1 MRIHLLTT
9 DVSCFSLVDQLIVDE
24 VTALVIPSNRVGSSK
39 IKVLREE
46 AERRKLP
53 LFIHQRGQQM
63 DASLPKVD
71 AAISW
76 LYSQII
82 VGNDLIRYPAG
93 IFNMHGGVIPDYR
106 GASVLQWAIINGED
120 ELGISWH
127 EIVEEV
133 DAGPIW
139 AESRIPVPHYATA
152 LDVRSEMIQ
161 EGIRLFPEA
170 WEAFNR
176 RGAGA
181 RYPNLSTGK
190 IWPQRKPADGIINRG
205 WTERQVRDMVR
216 ALCPP
221 WPPATIDVDG
231 LLHAID
237 HLGNEASP
245 QTVPY
250 DTADGS
256 RLFLSLSL
264 HPGSHDRQDG
274 SW

>member
-1 MRIHLLTT
+1 MRIHLFTT

-24 VTALVIPSNRVGSSK
+24 VIALIIPSNRVNSSK
-39 IKVLREE
+39 IKILQEE

-53 LFIHQRGQQM
+53 VSIHQRGQQVG
-63 DASLPKVD
+63 ASLPKVD

-82 VGNDLIRYPAG
+82 VESDLIRYPGG

-120 ELGISWH
+120 ELGITWH
-127 EIVEEV
+127 ELVEEV

-139 AESRIPVPHYATA
+139 AESRIPIAPYATA
-152 LDVRSEMIQ
+152 LDVRGEMIK

-170 WEAFNR
+170 WEAFKL

-181 RYPNLSTGK
+181 RYPNLSNGK
-190 IWPQRKPADGIINRG
+190 IWPQRKPTDGIINRG
-205 WTERQVRDMVR
+205 WTARQVRDMIR

-231 LLHAID
+231 LLYSID
-237 HLGNEASP
+237 YLDNEESP
-245 QTVPY
+245 RAVPY
-250 DTADGS
+250 DTTDGS
-256 RLFLSLSL
+256 RLFLSLSPD
-264 HPGSHDRQDG
+264 PGAKDQESG
-274 SW
+274 S